1 MSTIDPAI
9 VQLRRRRRPPSSAVA
24 AVLLVARFAGG
35 FGLGLGW
42 GGMSLTSFDEA
53 DLLWQYPVGIVA
65 GMILTIGGEIAWMF
79 VVMKSANLGLGH
91 GWAASLL
98 GGGIGLWTVAS
109 RFGGP
114 GPAVL
119 IAAVLIALGTASLV
133 LGVIAAASR
142 RRQVRR
148 EEELIRTGTVTTAT
162 VSDQGYDF
170 FHTSSKILTT
180 VTFAFTDRFGQ
191 QRWVQRLCLIQQS
204 DPLVNGQATRLWY
217 DPDDPGNDRAIVV
230 EAAHQRPLRA
240 AAR

>member
-9 VQLRRRRRPPSSAVA
+9 AQLRRRRRPPSSAVVT
-24 AVLLVARFAGG
+24 VLLAARLAGG
-35 FGLGLGW
+35 FGLGFGW
-42 GGMSLTSFDEA
+42 GGMSMMVDDTE
-53 DLLWQYPVGIVA
+53 LLWQYPVGIVA

-79 VVMKSANLGLGH
+79 VVMKNASLGVGY

-98 GGGIGLWTVAS
+98 GGGVGLWTVS
-109 RFGGP
+109 TRFGSP

-119 IAAVLIALGTASLV
+119 IAAVLLGLGTACLI
-133 LGVIAAASR
+133 LGVVAAASR

-148 EEELIRTGTVTTAT
+148 EEEIIRTGTVTTAT
-162 VSDQGYDF
+162 VSNQGYDF
-170 FHTSSKILTT
+170 FHTSAKILTT

-230 EAAHQRPLRA
+230 EAAHQRPLRPV
-240 AAR
+240 AR